1 MNAENVENGGYEK
14 KRWRSADCDFR
25 INLRRTRRKKHG
37 EIRKEMLD
45 FLEKIGKENGIQP
58 EYFGGFFYE
67 KCAERYNSVLDFSNS
82 LGLNLSL
89 KKITEEE
96 LNAGSRFGKIFSE
109 KIISTDKFEIEFHA
123 VFNSQAKF
131 CIKFSIFGKEES
143 TLAEYLET
151 GGRSTPYHCEF
162 VFPPEPEKIA
172 HFMLALKT
180 KTAPFVDEFLESKI
194 KPWDE
199 QREKMI
205 FEHSKTMKILE
216 IEAAG
221 IEALI
226 SESFEDLP
234 KRYRV
239 SKGFESFRVRYA
251 LDEKRNAV
259 AIVPR
264 GFDDIA
270 AFASAFRK
278 FVEKGESTLD
288 GIEFRIEDRLEIV

>member
-1 MNAENVENGGYEK
+1 
-14 KRWRSADCDFR
+14 
-25 INLRRTRRKKHG
+25 
-37 EIRKEMLD
+37 ML
-45 FLEKIGKENGIQP
+45 E
-58 EYFGGFFYE
+58 
-67 KCAERYNSVLDFSNS
+67 
-82 LGLNLSL
+82 
-89 KKITEEE
+89 
-96 LNAGSRFGKIFSE
+96 
-109 KIISTDKFEIEFHA
+109 
-123 VFNSQAKF
+123 
-131 CIKFSIFGKEES
+131 
-143 TLAEYLET
+143 
-151 GGRSTPYHCEF
+151 
-162 VFPPEPEKIA
+162 
-172 HFMLALKT
+172 LKT
-180 KTAPFVDEFLESKI
+180 KNAPFVDEFFESKI

-226 SESFEDLP
+226 SEAFEDLP

-259 AIVPR
+259 AFVPR

-270 AFASAFRK
+270 SFASAFRK
-278 FVEKGESTLD
+278 FVEKGEATLD